1 MSYSQIM
8 NRFIAIALI
17 LISAATSA
25 AKPPRARSTAASQ
38 PSTVY
43 GVAFYNLE
51 NLFDTINTNGS
62 YDLEFTP
69 AGARKWDTEKY
80 RAKISNLASA
90 IAAMTCADTPSG
102 PAVIGIAEVENRDVV
117 ADLVNS
123 PEIARRNL
131 GIVHHDSPDQRG
143 IDVAL
148 LFNPELFT
156 PLDVST
162 HTLSINS
169 EPEFRTRDQL
179 CVTGLLGDADTVS
192 IIVNHWPSRLGG
204 KNESEPRRIAA
215 ANLCRHIADSLW
227 RRHPDRGI
235 IIMGDLN
242 DDPHD
247 TSCAVTLGAGKRAEN
262 VRRHGFY
269 NPWWK
274 ILDAGRGTLAYRG
287 NWNLFDQIIVSG
299 TLLPAHNSKLQL
311 KRARIN
317 NFDFLRDDDGRT
329 PRRTYRSGRWLNGYS
344 DHFPTEIYLEK
355 RRSIR

>member
-1 MSYSQIM
+1 MSYFQIM

-25 AKPPRARSTAASQ
+25 AKPPRTRSVAAPQ

-90 IAAMTCADTPSG
+90 IAAMTCADTPAG

-117 ADLVNS
+117 ADLVSS
-123 PEIARRNL
+123 PELARSNL

-162 HTLSINS
+162 HTLRIAS
-169 EPEFRTRDQL
+169 EPQLRTRDQL
-179 CVTGLLGDADTVS
+179 CVTGVLGDADTVS

-204 KNESEPRRIAA
+204 KKESEPRRIAA
-215 ANLCRHIADSLW
+215 ANLCRQIADSLW

-247 TSCAVTLGAGKRAEN
+247 TSCAVTLGAEEA
-262 VRRHGFY
+262 
-269 NPWWK
+269 P
-274 ILDAGRGTLAYRG
+274 
-287 NWNLFDQIIVSG
+287 S
-299 TLLPAHNSKLQL
+299 
-311 KRARIN
+311 
-317 NFDFLRDDDGRT
+317 
-329 PRRTYRSGRWLNGYS
+329 
-344 DHFPTEIYLEK
+344 PTGETGIFST
-355 RRSIR
+355 R